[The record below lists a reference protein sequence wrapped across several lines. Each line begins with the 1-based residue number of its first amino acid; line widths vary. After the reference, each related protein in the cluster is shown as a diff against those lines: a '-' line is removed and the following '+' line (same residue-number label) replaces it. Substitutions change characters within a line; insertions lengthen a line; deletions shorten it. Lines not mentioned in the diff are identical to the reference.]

1 MYSKRKMCC
10 LIATCS
16 LLVCMF
22 RAEIFAK
29 GNEQQ
34 ELPEIIR
41 WEEGR
46 GFDEQGEQIVGSWA
60 YDTVN
65 VEGKYVLFD
74 DMGNVSAKTDQWK
87 ERETYAENFTDTEQ
101 ATATL
106 ALRTEYFPKFTG
118 TVYITIHPLHIPFY
132 RYIVHLLPRPLLLY
146 KLRYLPQH
154 FVHTDYP
161 ATIHIA
167 CSLRFLS
174 VS

>member
-46 GFDEQGEQIVGSWA
+46 A
-60 YDTVN
+60 LMN
-65 VEGKYVLFD
+65 
-74 DMGNVSAKTDQWK
+74 K
-87 ERETYAENFTDTEQ
+87 ENKLLDH
-101 ATATL
+101 
-106 ALRTEYFPKFTG
+106 G
-118 TVYITIHPLHIPFY
+118 HMIP
-132 RYIVHLLPRPLLLY
+132 
-146 KLRYLPQH
+146 
-154 FVHTDYP
+154 
-161 ATIHIA
+161 
-167 CSLRFLS
+167 
-174 VS
+174 

>member
-22 RAEIFAK
+22 RAEVFAK
-29 GNEQQ
+29 ENEQQ

-74 DMGNVSAKTDQWK
+74 DMGNVTGNVCRKFYGYGTSNSHTC
-87 ERETYAENFTDTEQ
+87 FTDGV
-101 ATATL
+101 
-106 ALRTEYFPKFTG
+106 F
-118 TVYITIHPLHIPFY
+118 
-132 RYIVHLLPRPLLLY
+132 
-146 KLRYLPQH
+146 
-154 FVHTDYP
+154 
-161 ATIHIA
+161 
-167 CSLRFLS
+167 S
-174 VS
+174 

>member
-1 MYSKRKMCC
+1 MYTKRKMCC

-65 VEGKYVLFD
+65 VEGKYISVRNKAGYKGYVLR
-74 DMGNVSAKTDQWK
+74 AKGK
-87 ERETYAENFTDTEQ
+87 
-101 ATATL
+101 
-106 ALRTEYFPKFTG
+106 
-118 TVYITIHPLHIPFY
+118 
-132 RYIVHLLPRPLLLY
+132 RYV
-146 KLRYLPQH
+146 
-154 FVHTDYP
+154 
-161 ATIHIA
+161 
-167 CSLRFLS
+167 LS
-174 VS
+174 QYSEDAA

>member
-46 GFDEQGEQIVGSWA
+46 EHSGD
-60 YDTVN
+60 
-65 VEGKYVLFD
+65 
-74 DMGNVSAKTDQWK
+74 
-87 ERETYAENFTDTEQ
+87 
-101 ATATL
+101 
-106 ALRTEYFPKFTG
+106 
-118 TVYITIHPLHIPFY
+118 
-132 RYIVHLLPRPLLLY
+132 
-146 KLRYLPQH
+146 
-154 FVHTDYP
+154 
-161 ATIHIA
+161 
-167 CSLRFLS
+167 
-174 VS
+174 

>member
-106 ALRTEYFPKFTG
+106 ALRSIFLNLRELST
-118 TVYITIHPLHIPFY
+118 
-132 RYIVHLLPRPLLLY
+132 
-146 KLRYLPQH
+146 LRYRKK
-154 FVHTDYP
+154 TER
-161 ATIHIA
+161 AGNMNCRRII
-167 CSLRFLS
+167 CMNKMLR
-174 VS
+174 